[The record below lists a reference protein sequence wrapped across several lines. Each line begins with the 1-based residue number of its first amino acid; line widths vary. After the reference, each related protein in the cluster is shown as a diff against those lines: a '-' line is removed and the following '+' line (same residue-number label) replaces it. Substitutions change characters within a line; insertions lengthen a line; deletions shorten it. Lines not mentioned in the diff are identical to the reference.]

1 MVYCTKCG
9 FENEDDAT
17 VCAKCGASLQL
28 SRTDRKYGS
37 NDECFGSRES
47 RWGDECFGL
56 HHSGAVV
63 GMIFGILIVIVGIA
77 MLIGESIW
85 QYIGPS
91 LIIGFGLLVIIGT
104 LYRRRRWF

>member
-9 FENEDDAT
+9 FKNEDDAK

-28 SRTDRKYGS
+28 SRTERKYSS

-47 RWGDECFGL
+47 RWEDECFGL
-56 HHSGAVV
+56 HHSGAAAA
-63 GMIFGILIVIVGIA
+63 MIFGVLIVIVGIA

-85 QYIGPS
+85 RYIWPF
-91 LIIGFGLLVIIGT
+91 LIMVFGLLIIIGT
-104 LYRRRRWF
+104 LYRRRRWH